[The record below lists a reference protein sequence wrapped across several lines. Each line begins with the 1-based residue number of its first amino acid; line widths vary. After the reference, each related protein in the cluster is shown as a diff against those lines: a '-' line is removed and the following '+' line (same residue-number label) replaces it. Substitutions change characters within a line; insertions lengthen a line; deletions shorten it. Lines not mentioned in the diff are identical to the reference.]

1 PKVFSTDHDRTGQ
14 RPAPDLIAADHHI
27 AALGGKLPLHIKRR
41 MFDHRHITI
50 RLRLKQT
57 ICMAFSQNTGVNIKI
72 IL

>member
-1 PKVFSTDHDRTGQ
+1 MFHKKIFNK
-14 RPAPDLIAADHHI
+14 A
-27 AALGGKLPLHIKRR
+27 IKG
-41 MFDHRHITI
+41 FFVYNIIIHITI

>member
-1 PKVFSTDHDRTGQ
+1 MFHKKIFNK
-14 RPAPDLIAADHHI
+14 A
-27 AALGGKLPLHIKRR
+27 IKG
-41 MFDHRHITI
+41 FFVYNIINITI

>member
-1 PKVFSTDHDRTGQ
+1 
-14 RPAPDLIAADHHI
+14 
-27 AALGGKLPLHIKRR
+27 
-41 MFDHRHITI
+41 MFHKKIFNKAIGFLRLQYYHITI

>member
-1 PKVFSTDHDRTGQ
+1 MFHKKIFNK
-14 RPAPDLIAADHHI
+14 A
-27 AALGGKLPLHIKRR
+27 IKG
-41 MFDHRHITI
+41 FFVYKYYHITI